1 MQKLFREIAD
11 SVNVQGS
18 DTEESQASIGNML
31 TMNEKVV
38 KKIAYTK
45 NISRETVENV
55 NDSYQRIYE
64 LRDKMQDINGRVM
77 LATEQMDELIE
88 SVSSI
93 NVILQAINEVASQTN
108 LLALNASIE
117 ASRAGE
123 QGKGFA
129 VVATEIKK
137 LAEQTEEETDKIN
150 QLVQL
155 INTKISTV
163 KHAKSEVVE
172 SVSQTL
178 GITDFCKENMELV
191 RESTEKNSNNIGEFY
206 DAVMLQNESMHEIS
220 AAVAQIG
227 DEAVAIQN
235 RTEFTMDVTNRL
247 TETLLEN
254 VEITDDML
262 KSYEKLQK
270 EIGFFRL
277 KN

>member
-123 QGKGFA
+123 QDKGFA

-163 KHAKSEVVE
+163 KHANSEVVE